1 MQQRPFRFNMSRIRL
16 ISAFAIAVLVIL
28 MAASAIIPLTTSR
41 IFNEI
46 TATWQKSNVV
56 SEQKGRL
63 IWKID
68 RHIGYGGFIHNF
80 KNYVLRKD
88 PSYREKVA
96 RDLEELRSALQ
107 QLKGIY
113 QHESSSGAKT
123 NLAAVQTIR
132 DIVELYADNL
142 EIGDEAIVQ
151 NWPPQTT
158 DSMVRVDDTPAI
170 DAFTILRD
178 SWRREALR
186 TRVAFEELVGTTIE
200 RFQWLLFFLPFLL
213 VASGTVVWFV
223 RHLSQAVA
231 EREMAQEE
239 LLRANLM
246 VESIAHLGQGVSI
259 FDEDLNLVAFNE
271 NFFELLEF
279 PKELGTPGTS
289 LAEFFRINAERGEY
303 GPGDVVTQVK
313 ERMALARRFEPHLME
328 RVRPNGKVIEVHGI
342 PLPNGGIVTTYTD
355 ISARK
360 KAEKALA
367 EKERQLRTA
376 LNNMT
381 DGIFALDKDLRLTLF
396 NNRYFEFINLPASI
410 ATIGMPFENVVRI
423 AASRGDY
430 GPGEIEEQMQN
441 RLAFFRSPDRDNTE
455 ITVDNGRRI
464 LEYRKAPLAAGGAVI
479 VVSDITERRRAESE
493 IGLKEAQLS
502 AALESMS
509 AGIMLIDKQFKVQL
523 FNDAASTLYQFP
535 KDIVRVGTPLQA
547 LIRIR
552 AERGDFGDGRP
563 DELAKA
569 RFEGFQRGELGRFID
584 TVPGGRTLDVFRA
597 VTPDD
602 DIVVVFHDITDRVR
616 SEEKLRENEAQ
627 LTQNITDL
635 VVAQD
640 FLEKQSHEL
649 AELAEKLAEEKERAQ
664 ASERSKSE
672 FLASMSHEI
681 RTPMT
686 GVLGLA
692 DILLDA
698 DLPAPHQKTVQK
710 IKGAGQSLLTII
722 NDILDLSKLEA
733 GKLEIENIDFNLL
746 AVIDDAVDLIHPRAE
761 QRGLILTTDSP
772 RDLPH
777 SLVGDPTRIR
787 QILINLAGNAV
798 KFTHEGGVTVRA
810 QHRPIGENSVEIR
823 IEVEDT
829 GIGIP
834 SNAIDKLFQD
844 FTQADSST
852 SRRYEGTGLGLSI
865 SKRLTEL
872 MGGEIGVESEL
883 GKGSVFWFTFHADLA
898 EAPVARGIH
907 PHRKLEVTA
916 GRALSIMIAEDN
928 QLNQLI
934 LSSVLAPLGHD
945 LTFAASGVE
954 AVELVKS
961 KAFDLILMDVRMPEM
976 SGPDATRAI
985 RQMGDGFKTLPIVA
999 VTADVMEDHIAGYF
1013 EAGMNA
1019 YATKPIERIAL
1030 LTTINEVMGEEVHVF
1045 EEAKDDDEPTALAET
1060 ATDNPDAAEP
1070 DSEVHGDVAAFLESL
1085 QSMTSDN

>member
-1 MQQRPFRFNMSRIRL
+1 MQRSPLRFKMSRIRL
-16 ISAFAIAVLVIL
+16 ISGFAISVLVIL
-28 MAASAIIPLTTSR
+28 MAASAVIPFSTSR

-46 TATWQKSNVV
+46 SVTWQRTNIV

-63 IWKID
+63 ISNIY
-68 RHIGYGGFIHNF
+68 RYIGYGGFIHDY
-80 KNYVLRKD
+80 KNYVLRQD
-88 PSYREKVA
+88 PSVRERIV
-96 RDLEELRSALQ
+96 RDLAELRSALD
-107 QLKGIY
+107 QLQRIY
-113 QHESSSGAKT
+113 AGETTASAKA
-123 NLAAVQTIR
+123 NLEAVQAIR
-132 DIVELYADNL
+132 DTVESYADNL
-142 EIGDEAIVQ
+142 EIVDEAIVQ

-158 DSMVRVDDTPAI
+158 DSMVRVDDTDAI
-170 DAFTILRD
+170 NAFATLRD
-178 SWRREALR
+178 SWRKEELR
-186 TRVAFEELVGTTIE
+186 TRVEFENLVATTVE
-200 RFQWLLFFLPFLL
+200 RFQWLLIFLPFLL
-213 VASGTVVWFV
+213 VASGAVVWFV
-223 RHLSQAVA
+223 RHLSQATA
-231 EREMAQEE
+231 ERELAEDE
-239 LLRANLM
+239 LRRANLM

-259 FDEDLNLVAFNE
+259 FDEDLNLIAFNE

-279 PKELGTPGTS
+279 PESLGTPGTS

-303 GPGDVVTQVK
+303 GPGNVEEQIR
-313 ERMALARRFEPHLME
+313 ERMILARRFEPHLME
-328 RVRPNGKVIEVHGI
+328 RTRPNGVVIEVHGI
-342 PLPNGGIVTTYTD
+342 PLPQGGIVTTYTD
-355 ISARK
+355 ITARK
-360 KAEKALA
+360 KVERAFE

-381 DGIFALDKDLRLTLF
+381 DGIFALDKDLKFTLF
-396 NNRYFEFINLPASI
+396 NNRYFEFNNLPVSI
-410 ATIGMPFENVVRI
+410 AKIGMPFENVVRI
-423 AASRGDY
+423 AAARGDY
-430 GPGEIEEQMQN
+430 GPGEVEDLLQK
-441 RLAFFRSPDRDNTE
+441 RLEFFRAPDRGSTE

-464 LEYRKAPLAAGGAVI
+464 LELRKAPLADGGAVV
-479 VVSDITERRRAESE
+479 VVSDITERRRAAIE
-493 IGLKEAQLS
+493 IGIKEAQLT

-509 AGIMLIDKQFKVQL
+509 AGMILIDKEFKVQL
-523 FNDAASTLYQFP
+523 FNDAAGTLYQFP
-535 KDIVRVGTPLQA
+535 KNVIRVGTPLQA

-552 AERGDFGDGRP
+552 AERGDFGDGPP
-563 DELAKA
+563 DELAAA
-569 RFEGFQRGELGRFID
+569 RFESFQKAELGRFVD

-597 VTPDD
+597 LTPDD
-602 DIVVVFHDITDRVR
+602 DTVVVFHDITDRVL

-627 LTQNITDL
+627 LTQNINDL
-635 VVAQD
+635 VTAQD

-698 DLPAPHQKTVQK
+698 DLPAQHHKTVLK

-746 AVIDDAVDLIHPRAE
+746 AVIDDAIDLIHPRAE
-761 QRGLILTTDSP
+761 QRGLKLTTDTP
-772 RDLPH
+772 RDIPH

-798 KFTHEGGVTVRA
+798 KFTHEGSVTVRA
-810 QHRPIGENSVEIR
+810 EHRSLGGNSVEIR

-834 SNAIDKLFQD
+834 PAAMERLFQD

-872 MGGEIGVESEL
+872 MGGEIGVESEV
-883 GKGSVFWFTFHADLA
+883 GKGSIFWFTFRADLA
-898 EAPVARGIH
+898 EAPVARGVH
-907 PHRKLEVTA
+907 PHRKLAVSA
-916 GRALSIMIAEDN
+916 GRALTILVAEDN

-934 LSSVLAPLGHD
+934 LNSMLEPLGHD
-945 LTFAASGVE
+945 ITFAASGLE
-954 AVELVKS
+954 AVEQVKA
-961 KAFDLILMDVRMPEM
+961 KNFDLILMDVRMPEM
-976 SGPDATRAI
+976 NGPDATRAI
-985 RQMGDGFKTLPIVA
+985 RLMGDGYETLPIIA

-1013 EAGMNA
+1013 DAGMNA

-1030 LTTINEVMGEEVHVF
+1030 LTTINEVLGDDIHRFDEADEDIGESEEV
-1045 EEAKDDDEPTALAET
+1045 
-1060 ATDNPDAAEP
+1060 AAEP
-1070 DSEVHGDVAAFLESL
+1070 ETEVTGDVAAFLSSLESM
-1085 QSMTSDN
+1085 SSDN